1 MKKIVLLA
9 VLALMLFA
17 SDVFANGR
25 GFRSV
30 NIRVRSVETFR
41 SVQFRQSFR
50 SNFVHFR
57 SAAFVVPVAS
67 YSYAA
72 AFVQPVYVQ
81 PIVAPVYAPI
91 AYAAPV
97 VQSYAVAPVYAPVC
111 GFSAGYSAFSNY
123 GVSFASYGV
132 GFADHFAAFNVGRRA
147 FFGDRFSSSFSIR
160 TRGVAIR
167 IRR

>member
-9 VLALMLFA
+9 VLVLMLFA
-17 SDVFANGR
+17 SDLFANGR

-30 NIRVRSVETFR
+30 NIRVRSVQTFR

-50 SNFVHFR
+50 NNFVHFR

-72 AFVQPVYVQ
+72 AFVQPVYAA

-97 VQSYAVAPVYAPVC
+97 VQSYAVAPVFAPVC
-111 GFSAGYSAFSNY
+111 GFSAFSNY
-123 GVSFASYGV
+123 GASFASYGV
-132 GFADHFAAFNVGRRA
+132 GFADHFTAFNVGRRA